1 MKLDKRRLQRR
12 YNLSQSQPPENLLHH
27 QHAFWDTKRYTL
39 FAGDTRYTTSSYR
52 AVGTKVLINP
62 IEIMYA
68 VKAELIITATF
79 AGTPDAF
86 CVNFNI
92 GSTAYEEC
100 SREVLT
106 HGNYTIDL
114 EDTIKAFFKTFR
126 EENAYIEVKVSNIA
140 VPLDLFGAQLVF
152 TTYMEDTYGDYA
164 NVTQPMLTDDSDINK
179 SYVKALDEESKTF
192 EYLSGIK
199 PM

>member
-1 MKLDKRRLQRR
+1 M
-12 YNLSQSQPPENLLHH
+12 HH
-27 QHAFWDTKRYTL
+27 SHAYWQTKRYTL
-39 FAGDTRYTTSSYR
+39 FAGDARYTTSSYR
-52 AVGTKVLINP
+52 AVGAKVVINP

-79 AGTPDAF
+79 AGAPDSF

-92 GSTAYEEC
+92 GSNAYEEC
-100 SREVLT
+100 TREVLV

-114 EDTIKAFFKTFR
+114 EDTIKAYFKSFR
-126 EENAYIEVKVSNIA
+126 EGNVYIEVKVSNIA

-152 TTYMEDTYGDYA
+152 TTYMSDDYGDYA
-164 NVTQPMLTDDSDINK
+164 NVTQPMLTDDSNINK
-179 SYVKALDEESKTF
+179 AYIRDLDEESKSF

-199 PM
+199 PR